1 MLCRQVQEA
10 TEGLL
15 GELKIDIDDDASG
28 ASTGCADASAAAY
41 DGALP
46 ADLVAGTLVLR
57 IGYRGAGF
65 SGYAEQP
72 GQRTVAGELR
82 RALET
87 MLRREVDMICAGRT
101 DAGVNALS
109 QYVSVPVTAEELER
123 PGRRTAASLVALTP
137 DDLSI
142 RGVYRGGASFSARF
156 DAVERAY
163 RYRIACGP
171 ARPVMAWGHSWWL
184 RTAASLDVGAM
195 AEASRCLLGEHDFRS
210 FCKASSAQ
218 LLESDGRSTCR
229 CLTAVEV
236 SRVCEAGEDLVA
248 VDVRGN
254 AFLHNMVRII
264 VGSLVEVG
272 RGHRDAAWLG
282 RALEARSRQAAGPT
296 APAEGLT
303 FEDVAYPAG
312 ALEPWV

>member
-1 MLCRQVQEA
+1 MD
-10 TEGLL
+10 
-15 GELKIDIDDDASG
+15 ELKNVVDGHASG
-28 ASTGCADASAAAY
+28 VVAGPADAGEPEAE
-41 DGALP
+41 GVLP

-57 IGYRGAGF
+57 VGYRGAGF

-87 MLRREVDMICAGRT
+87 MLRREVDMTCAGRT

-109 QYVSVPVTAEELER
+109 QYVSVPVTAGELER
-123 PGRRTAASLVALTP
+123 SGRRTTASLVALTP

-142 RGVYRGGASFSARF
+142 RGIYRGGPSFSARF
-156 DAVERAY
+156 DATERAY

-184 RTAASLDVGAM
+184 RTAANLDVDAM

-229 CLTAVEV
+229 CLTAVDV
-236 SRVCEAGEDLVA
+236 TRVREAGEDLVA

-272 RGHRDAAWLG
+272 RGHRDAAWLKH
-282 RALEARSRQAAGPT
+282 ALEARSRQAAGPT

-303 FEDVAYPAG
+303 FEDVTYLAG
-312 ALEPWV
+312 ALEPWE